1 MKSANRDIRLEMPEL
16 PARSAMVFEPRGL
29 EGSGKTSVS
38 GVTELPTH
46 KHKRTQEE
54 NRMM

>member
-38 GVTELPTH
+38 GVIELPTH